1 MLYYNNMIWSSSF
14 SPQINGFE
22 YDLKTKKIIEYPII
36 NESEIADGEA
46 MAYQSISLEMP
57 TFETVS
63 TSLNQV
69 NTAEIA
75 IRNFPNPFRETTT
88 IEYTLPETGDVTLII
103 RNAVG
108 SEIMTLVNETQ
119 SEGMHQATINGNGLA
134 AGTYFYTILVQEAGR
149 SYSVTKRMM
158 VF

>member
-1 MLYYNNMIWSSSF
+1 MLF
-14 SPQINGFE
+14 V
-22 YDLKTKKIIEYPII
+22 
-36 NESEIADGEA
+36 
-46 MAYQSISLEMP
+46 ISLIHL
-57 TFETVS
+57 V
-63 TSLNQV
+63 
-69 NTAEIA
+69 
-75 IRNFPNPFRETTT
+75 ETTT
-88 IEYTLPETGDVTLII
+88 IEYTLPQTGDVTLIV

-119 SEGMHQATINGNGLA
+119 SEGTHRTAVNGNGLA